1 MSSGLTDADWNVL
14 LQRIQDKECTP
25 FIGAG
30 ACAATLPLASE
41 LAAEWAEAYNYPL
54 GDKSNLARVA
64 QFLAVQQDP
73 MFPKQLLRR
82 KLQEVGPPDF
92 SAPDEP
98 HGALADLGLPVY
110 ITTNYDGLMTG
121 ALKDREK
128 DPQRELCAW
137 NKLVHETQPSV
148 LATGFKPTP
157 ANPLVYHLHGHHDV
171 PQSMV
176 LTEDDYLAF
185 LVEISTDNSNRMLPP
200 AIRNALAS
208 TSLLFVGYSLSDW
221 DFRVLF
227 RGLMGSLGRTLG
239 MTSIAVQLA
248 PAVDDATDEQRAI
261 VQGYLNSYFEQM
273 QTIKV
278 RLYWGD
284 VRDFARELHDRWEQ
298 FDGRG

>member
-1 MSSGLTDADWNVL
+1 MPNGLTDADWDVL
-14 LQRIQDKECTP
+14 LQRIKDKECTP

-30 ACAATLPLASE
+30 ACAATLPLASD
-41 LAAEWAEAYNYPL
+41 LATEWAKDYHYPL
-54 GDKSNLARVA
+54 EDKSNLARVA
-64 QFLAVQQDP
+64 QFLAVQQDA

-82 KLQEVGPPDF
+82 KLQDVEPPDF
-92 SAPDEP
+92 RAPDDP

-121 ALKDREK
+121 ALLNREK
-128 DPQRELCAW
+128 DPRRELCGW
-137 NKLVHETQPSV
+137 NKLVHESEPSV

-157 ANPLVYHLHGHHDV
+157 ANPLVYHLHGHYDV

-200 AIRNALAS
+200 TIRQALAG
-208 TSLLFVGYSLSDW
+208 TALLFVGYSLSDW

-239 MTSIAVQLA
+239 MTSIAVQLT
-248 PAVDDATDEQRAI
+248 PSPDDATDDQRSI
-261 VQGYLNSYFEQM
+261 VQAYLSSYFEQM

-284 VRDFARELHDRWEQ
+284 ARDFARELHERWEQ